1 MIKLSWNERAA
12 YVLGVIL
19 CIIGD
24 AVRDAWHW
32 LECPAPDQPR
42 PVENPSS
49 LSNQVVMA
57 ISIAAIALTLV
68 SLIVLWNLSPAK

>member
-1 MIKLSWNERAA
+1 MEKLSTAERAA
-12 YVLGVIL
+12 YVLGLAI
-19 CIIGD
+19 CFISD

-42 PVENPSS
+42 PVENPSP